1 MTRSVT
7 CRSTSSRA
15 GLVGRRRADLS
26 VAFHATSIMARA
38 PARRGTRGRK
48 GLSEPGDSSAGRL
61 NFMKADVLRNLDKND
76 LTIESIARTNA
87 LSARQAQRLFASLGT
102 TFSEFVLEQRL
113 LLARRLLLHEQS
125 RHRKVSDIAYTVGFN
140 DLSYF
145 HKSFRR
151 RFGVTPADM
160 RAELAREH

>member
-1 MTRSVT
+1 
-7 CRSTSSRA
+7 
-15 GLVGRRRADLS
+15 
-26 VAFHATSIMARA
+26 
-38 PARRGTRGRK
+38 
-48 GLSEPGDSSAGRL
+48 
-61 NFMKADVLRNLDKND
+61 MKAEVLKNLDKND
-76 LTIESIARTNA
+76 LTIESIARANA
-87 LSARQAQRLFASLGT
+87 LSARQAQRLFAASGT

-151 RFGVTPADM
+151 RFGISPADM
-160 RAELAREH
+160 RAEFGSEH